1 MNSQSTMYQYPDVI
15 WLNTC
20 SSLLR
25 FNLPIIKY
33 LSQYQKIAQ
42 WEYQQHQDEASCL
55 NVALNLLD
63 DYLTMI
69 PKSVHLVG
77 HSTCGLLGLL
87 YARKYPEKVRS
98 LSLLG
103 VGINPSLDWVNYYYF
118 LRKTLP
124 CSRELVLAR
133 MVKHL
138 FGYQSS
144 YHSKALVKV
153 LDKAVIYSVS
163 SHSLY
168 QSITIPTEVISAP
181 LLICGNQNDAII
193 STAELEG
200 WYSFLKVGDRLA
212 KVKEGYHFFHYF
224 QSQKV
229 GEILLRFWQSKGEI
243 LNLSLAQEKNR
254 L

>member
-1 MNSQSTMYQYPDVI
+1 MYQHPDVI

-20 SSLLR
+20 PTLLR

-33 LSQYQKIAQ
+33 LSHYQKIAQ

-87 YARKYPEKVRS
+87 YARKYPEKVKS

-103 VGINPSLDWVNYYYF
+103 VGVNPSLDWVNYYYF

-124 CSRELVLAR
+124 CSRELVLAK

-138 FGYQSS
+138 FGYQSN
-144 YHSKALVKV
+144 YHSKALVKL
-153 LDKAVIYSVS
+153 LDKALFFSLS
-163 SHSLY
+163 PHSLY
-168 QSITIPTEVISAP
+168 QAISIATGGISAP
-181 LLICGNQNDAII
+181 LLICGNQNDGII

-200 WYSFLKVGDRLA
+200 WYSFLKNGDRLA
-212 KVKEGYHFFHYF
+212 KVKEGHHFFHYF
-224 QSQKV
+224 QPQKV
-229 GEILLRFWQSKGEI
+229 GEILIRFWESQAKISTTSSIQEE
-243 LNLSLAQEKNR
+243 NLLSMENG
-254 L
+254 